1 MYIFEKKIALKE
13 IFIQY
18 KPFFTFL
25 LKFALFYFVFAF
37 IYNQFLNQFDV
48 SKFELDSITKM
59 VSDHTAYFMR
69 FFNEDYHVVPNE
81 SESSTK
87 VIYKGKYVARIIE
100 GCNAISVII
109 LFAAFIFAFASNWV
123 KTFLYIIVGSVLV
136 YVLNVIRIGLLVWAI
151 YYYPQYQEFLH
162 GIIFPLFIYGVVFIL
177 WIIWV
182 TKFSKYAK

>member
-1 MYIFEKKIALKE
+1 LKKKLPLKK

-25 LKFALFYFVFAF
+25 IKFVLFYFVFAF

-59 VSDHTAYFMR
+59 VSNHTSYFMHL
-69 FFNEDYHVVPNE
+69 FDEDCNVIPNKNEA
-81 SESSTK
+81 SMK
-87 VIYKGKYVARIIE
+87 VIYNGKYVARVIE
-100 GCNAISVII
+100 GCNAISIII
-109 LFAAFIFAFASNWV
+109 LFAAFVFAFASNWV
-123 KTFLYIIVGSVLV
+123 KTFLYIIIGSLLI
-136 YVLNVIRIGLLVWAI
+136 YVLNIVRIGLLVWAI
-151 YYYPQYQEFLH
+151 YYYPDYQEFLH
-162 GIIFPLFIYGVVFIL
+162 GTVFPLFIYGVVFIL

>member
-1 MYIFEKKIALKE
+1 MKK

-25 LKFALFYFVFAF
+25 LKFVLFYFVFAF

-48 SKFELDSITKM
+48 SKFELDSITKL
-59 VSDHTAYFMR
+59 VSNHTAYLMR
-69 FFNEDYHVVPNE
+69 FFNEDYYVIQHE
-81 SESSTK
+81 KEAAMK

-100 GCNAISVII
+100 GCNAVSVII
-109 LFAAFIFAFASNWV
+109 LYAAFIFAFASNWK
-123 KTFLYIIVGSVLV
+123 KTFLYIVVGAVLI
-136 YVLNVIRIGLLVWAI
+136 YILNVIRIGLLVWAI
-151 YYYPQYQEFLH
+151 YYYPAYEEFLH
-162 GIIFPLFIYGVVFIL
+162 GTVFPLFIYGVVFIL